1 MSVKDRMAKMKG
13 ILNPAALTQEGD
25 TPATEAASPKQTPVK
40 QGSLTAPGGMLAF
53 RGQLQQHEATV
64 KALEAKLAQYA
75 DGVRTMKLDTALV
88 DESKWANRHASTF
101 DSAAFDKFKDEIAHA
116 GGNVQPILVR
126 PTGERYEV
134 VFGHRRFTAC
144 KQLGLP
150 VLAMIMEM
158 SDEDLFTLMDRENRD
173 REDLTPYEQ
182 GEMWRR
188 AIDEGLFTSARQLA
202 RHTGVSDVHVGQCI
216 AIARLPQFV
225 LELFSSPTE
234 IQVRWAKVIND
245 QLQTDPEALK
255 DRASKIKALG
265 KTFASAKIF
274 EMLASDEKTS
284 KKTLPTPIKHGGKVI
299 GKIAQGPDGEVS
311 LSIKPG
317 YLSGAS
323 FVKLQKALDEL
334 IGK

>member
-13 ILNPAALTQEGD
+13 ILNPVAQTQEGA
-25 TPATEAASPKQTPVK
+25 TPAAEAASPKQPSGK

-53 RGQLQQHEATV
+53 RGQLLQHEATV

-75 DGVRTMKLDTALV
+75 DGVRTIKLDTALV

-126 PTGERYEV
+126 PSGERFEV

-144 KQLGLP
+144 KQLDLP

-173 REDLTPYEQ
+173 REDLSPYEQ
-182 GEMWRR
+182 GEMWRK
-188 AIDEGLFTSARQLA
+188 AIDEGLFASARQLA

-216 AIARLPQFV
+216 AIARLPEFV
-225 LELFSSPTE
+225 LGLFSNPTE

-255 DRASKIKALG
+255 ERATKIKALG
-265 KTFASAKIF
+265 KTFHSAKIF
-274 EMLASDEKTS
+274 EMLTRDDAES
-284 KKTLPTPIKHGGKVI
+284 KKTPATPIKHGGKVI
-299 GKIAQGPDGEVS
+299 GKISRGSDGDVS
-311 LSIKPG
+311 LAIKAG
-317 YLSGAS
+317 YLSADS
-323 FVKLQKALDEL
+323 FAKLQKTLEEL

>member
-13 ILNPAALTQEGD
+13 ILNPITSAQETTTPD
-25 TPATEAASPKQTPVK
+25 TELVK
-40 QGSLTAPGGMLAF
+40 QPGAKAGPQTAPGGMLAF

-64 KALEAKLAQYA
+64 KSLEAKLAQYV
-75 DGVRTMKLDTALV
+75 DGVRTIKLDPSLV
-88 DESKWANRHASTF
+88 DESKWANRHSSTF
-101 DSAAFDKFKDEIAHA
+101 ETSAFDKFKDEIAHA

-126 PTGERYEV
+126 PSRERYEV

-150 VLAMIMEM
+150 VFAMIMEM

-182 GEMWRR
+182 GEMWRK

-225 LELFSSPTE
+225 LKLFSNPTE

-265 KTFASAKIF
+265 KTFASAKVF
-274 EMLASDEKTS
+274 EMLASDGKTS
-284 KKTLPTPIKHGGKVI
+284 KKTLATPIKHGGKVI
-299 GKIAQGPDGEVS
+299 GKIAQGPEGEVS
-311 LSIKPG
+311 LSIKSG
-317 YLSGAS
+317 YLSEAS
-323 FVKLQKALDEL
+323 FIKLQSVLDEL

>member
-13 ILNPAALTQEGD
+13 ILNPPSQPQDAT
-25 TPATEAASPKQTPVK
+25 TPSEPAASKQPTVK
-40 QGSLTAPGGMLAF
+40 QGALTAPGGMLAF

-64 KALEAKLAQYA
+64 KALESKLAQYV
-75 DGVRTMKLDTALV
+75 DGVRTIKLDPSLV

-101 DSAAFDKFKDEIAHA
+101 DSTAFDKFKDEIAHA

-126 PTGERYEV
+126 PSGERYEV

-150 VLAMIMEM
+150 VLAMIMDM

-182 GEMWRR
+182 GEMWRK
-188 AIDEGLFTSARQLA
+188 AIDEGLFSSARQLA
-202 RHTGVSDVHVGQCI
+202 SHVGVSNVHVTQCMS
-216 AIARLPQFV
+216 IARLPQFV
-225 LELFSSPTE
+225 LELFSNPTE

-245 QLQTDPEALK
+245 QLQSDPEALTE
-255 DRASKIKALG
+255 RASKIKALG
-265 KTFASAKIF
+265 KNFTSAKIF
-274 EMLASDEKTS
+274 EMLTSDEQGT
-284 KKTLPTPIKHGGKVI
+284 KKTTATPIKHEGKVI

-311 LSIKPG
+311 LSIKSG
-317 YLSGAS
+317 YLSEAS
-323 FVKLQKALDEL
+323 FAKLQKALSEL